1 MNVVDDRPI
10 TLAEA
15 CALFGGTFTPSTLRA
30 AAARGRLE
38 IFRIGRRDYTTLHA
52 MREMVAKCRDA
63 ARRRAFAPTH
73 DAPARASSALA
84 ALQQSA
90 RALRATS
97 RSRERAS

>member
-52 MREMVAKCRDA
+52 MREMVRKCRDA
-63 ARRRAFAPTH
+63 ARQRAFTPAH
-73 DAPARASSALA
+73 DVR
-84 ALQQSA
+84 
-90 RALRATS
+90 RRELRLHW
-97 RSRERAS
+97 RH